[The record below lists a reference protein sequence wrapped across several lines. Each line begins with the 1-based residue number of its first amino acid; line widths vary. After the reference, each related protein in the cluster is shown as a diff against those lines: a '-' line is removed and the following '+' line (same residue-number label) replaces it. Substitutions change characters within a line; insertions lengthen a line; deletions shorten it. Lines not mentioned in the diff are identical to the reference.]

1 MTEPMTSSR
10 SASGT
15 VNRWRIHS
23 VLLVTV
29 VLTLTGI
36 SIVNVAL
43 PSIRESLGASDSDL
57 QWVLAG
63 YALSFGVALI
73 PAGRLGDLLGRPRLY
88 LIGVVVFAVASI
100 VAGLAGDVLVLNLAR
115 VLQGVGSGLLSP
127 QILGMIQQYF
137 QGAERARALGAYGTV
152 VAVAMGMAP
161 LLGGLIIDAVGS
173 EEGWRWTF
181 FVNIPVSAVALVLA
195 LLWFPRPF
203 ATGRQVGRG
212 TRLDLDLIG
221 SLLLGLSIFL
231 VLFPFAT
238 PIGGYVWGLLPAGAL
253 ALAAWV
259 LWERRYKRRGRTPMV
274 DLDVLS
280 DAGFSSGVALAT
292 VYFFGITAV
301 WVIVAVYL
309 QLGMGFSA
317 LQAGL
322 IGLPSALLGA
332 FSARWAGRHVS
343 SIGRRIVSAGIL
355 VALAG
360 LIATIIV
367 LHLSAQGWVSPWWLL
382 LTLAPMG
389 AAQGSVISPNQ
400 TLTLRSVPLDYA
412 GSSGGVLQTGQ
423 RVGSAVGVAVI
434 TAILFSVQ
442 PLAGWELAAT
452 AAFAG
457 IILALCLALAIS
469 LRDQRRRHVVE
480 VG

>member
-1 MTEPMTSSR
+1 MTSPLTG
-10 SASGT
+10 SGT

-29 VLTLTGI
+29 ALTLTGI

-43 PSIRESLGASDSDL
+43 PSIRQSLGATESDL

-63 YALSFGVALI
+63 YALSFGVTLI
-73 PAGRLGDLLGRPRLY
+73 PAGRLGDLVGRPRLY
-88 LIGVVVFAVASI
+88 LIGVLVFATASI
-100 VAGLAGDVLVLNLAR
+100 VAGLAGDVLLLNLAR
-115 VLQGVGSGLLSP
+115 VLQGIGSGLLSP

-152 VAVAMGMAP
+152 VAVSMGMAP
-161 LLGGLIIDAVGS
+161 LLGGLIIDSVGG

-181 FVNIPVSAVALVLA
+181 FVNVPVSATALVLA
-195 LLWFPRPF
+195 LLWFPRPVVF
-203 ATGRQVGRG
+203 QRNVERG
-212 TRLDLDLIG
+212 SRLDLDLVG

-238 PIGGYVWGLLPAGAL
+238 PIGGYVWGLLPVGVAV
-253 ALAAWV
+253 LAAWV
-259 LWERRYKRRGRTPMV
+259 LWERRYKRLGRMPMV
-274 DLDVLS
+274 DLGILS

-292 VYFFGITAV
+292 VYFLGITAV

-309 QLGMGFSA
+309 QLGIGFSA
-317 LQAGL
+317 FQAGL

-332 FSARWAGRHVS
+332 ISARWAGRHVY
-343 SIGRRIVSAGIL
+343 SIGRRIVSAGIV
-355 VALAG
+355 VALVG
-360 LIATIIV
+360 LVLTIVV
-367 LHLSAQGWVSPWWLL
+367 LHLSAGGWVSPWWLL
-382 LTLAPMG
+382 LTLAPIG

-400 TLTLRSVPLDYA
+400 TITLTSVPLHYA

-423 RVGSAVGVAVI
+423 RVGSAIGVAVI

-442 PLAGWELAAT
+442 PVAGWETAAT
-452 AAFAG
+452 AAFGG

-469 LRDQRRRHVVE
+469 LRDQHRRRVT
-480 VG
+480 GGD